1 MGDHPV
7 MTKRQY
13 IPIDLEEVRQ
23 RVADGASS
31 REIAAEVGTT
41 HASVYRLCDKA
52 GISIRGRGIPKR
64 PHENIDTVIADMRPA
79 EALEYVLEAFKQ
91 QTGQDDETL
100 AYAAS
105 LGLTPSEAM
114 VFGMLYR
121 NLGHMVPLARLI
133 AFMDASQ
140 QGKKDR
146 DTLILLRV
154 YISRMRVKLASKY
167 SLRKLHG
174 HGYVMVPA

>member
-1 MGDHPV
+1 

-64 PHENIDTVIADMRPA
+64 PHQNIDTVIADMRPA

-121 NLGHMVPLARLI
+121 HLGHMVPLARLI

-154 YISRMRVKLASKY
+154 HIRRLRSKLEGKY
-167 SLRKLHG
+167 TIQTAYA
-174 HGYVMVPA
+174 HGYMMRPA